1 MTTEPSNGD
10 AITTLR
16 ESIRMSREQLAD
28 ALGIDRTTVWR
39 WETGEASTPAY
50 LPLALLWI
58 RHTRRAMQGNGYPL
72 MLDVHRLML
81 DEDIDQDTAIRSFGA
96 AP

>member
-1 MTTEPSNGD
+1 MTPEQL
-10 AITTLR
+10 ATLR
-16 ESIRMSREQLAD
+16 ESLRMSREQLGD
-28 ALGIDRTTVWR
+28 ALGVDRATIWR
-39 WETGEASTPAY
+39 WESGETPSPTY

-58 RHTRRAMQGNGYPL
+58 RHCRRDTMQGNGYPL
-72 MLDVHRLML
+72 MVDVHRLML